1 MNKQAA
7 IEVLICGAGAA
18 GLTLAIDLARR
29 GVPLRL
35 IDRLPAPFAGSRGK
49 GIQPRTQE
57 VFEDLGVLDRMV
69 AAGGLYPPQRLH
81 RADGTCVDSQEIA
94 LAPPTAEEPYRMPL
108 MVPQFRT
115 EAVLRERLAELGGAV
130 EYGRELTGFTQDVE
144 GVTATVDGP
153 DGVETIRCR
162 YLVGG
167 DGGRS
172 FVRRAL
178 GVGFAGQT
186 LGVRAIVA
194 DLELDGLSR
203 DAWHRSA
210 EGEMSRQISFC
221 PLPRTGLFQLQA
233 PIPPEG
239 EGGEVDLSAAGL
251 QAFVDARWPTG
262 GLTVRSVAWA
272 SAYGM
277 NARLADRYR
286 VGRVLLMGDA
296 AHIHPPTGGQ
306 GLNTSLQDA
315 YNLGWK
321 LAAVLAGAPDALL
334 DTYEEERRPIAAAML
349 GLATDLL
356 DKAQRGD
363 MKRGREVHQLDLG
376 YRLSSLAM
384 TPLANRPE
392 TALQP
397 GDRAPDGVLRGAA
410 GRPTRLFDLLA
421 GPHWTLVA
429 RTTDSARLPAPRPG
443 LRVHTVGEDGAF
455 QDPDD
460 TLGATYGLAD
470 GDLVLIRPDGYV
482 GAILPAADGARLEAY
497 LADVGLASARAPHAR
512 AA

>member
-1 MNKQAA
+1 MNTQAST
-7 IEVLICGAGAA
+7 EVLICGAGAA

-29 GVPLRL
+29 GVPQRL
-35 IDRLPAPFAGSRGK
+35 IDKLPAPFAGSRGK

-57 VFEDLGVLDRMV
+57 VFEDLGVIDRMV

-81 RADGTCVDSQEIA
+81 RADGTHADSQEIV
-94 LAPPTAEEPYRMPL
+94 LAPPTVQEPYRMPL

-130 EYGRELTGFTQDVE
+130 AYGRELTGFVQDAD
-144 GVTATVDGP
+144 GVTATVAGP

-178 GVGFAGQT
+178 EIDFPGQT

-203 DAWHRSA
+203 DAWHRFG
-210 EGEMSRQISFC
+210 EGDMNRQISFC
-221 PLPRTGLFQLQA
+221 PLPRTDLFQLQA
-233 PIPPEG
+233 PIPLDG
-239 EGGEVDLSAAGL
+239 DVDLSVAGL
-251 QAFVDARWPTG
+251 QAFIDARWLAG
-262 GLTVRSVAWA
+262 GLTLRGVAWA
-272 SAYGM
+272 SAYSM

-286 VGRVLLMGDA
+286 AGRVLLMGDA

-334 DTYEEERRPIAAAML
+334 DTYEEERRPTAAGML
-349 GLATDLL
+349 GLATGLL
-356 DKAQRGD
+356 DKAKTGD

-376 YRLSSLAM
+376 YRFSSLA
-384 TPLANRPE
+384 LAASADRPE
-392 TALQP
+392 TALKP

-410 GRPTRLFDLLA
+410 GRPTRVFDLLA
-421 GPHWTLVA
+421 GPHWTLLA
-429 RTTDSARLPAPRPG
+429 RTTGPTRLPAPRPG
-443 LRVHTVGEDGAF
+443 LRIHTVGEDGAF

-460 TLGATYGLAD
+460 ALAATYGLAE

-482 GAILPAADGARLEAY
+482 AAILPVADGARLEAY
-497 LADVGLASARAPHAR
+497 LAEMGLASAQTPQAR